1 VVISSIEIRVCHNA
15 RPAMSDSE
23 MRIGGKS
30 TFDFLVISVKTDA
43 GIEGNSFGFAGR
55 GAEMAGEIAASALKP
70 FFLGKDP
77 LAREKHWQDFR
88 MYDRWWNHVPIYSYG
103 PFDICLYDIAAQTAG
118 LPLYKL
124 LGMYR
129 DKAPTYA
136 SSFVLPTPDDY
147 A

>member
-1 VVISSIEIRVCHNA
+1 MALVGGHDVVISSIEIRVCRNA

-30 TFDFLVISVKTDA
+30 TFDFLVISVKTDV
-43 GIEGNSFGFAGR
+43 GIDGTSFGFAGR

-88 MYDRWWNHVPIYSYG
+88 MYDRWWNHVPIY
-103 PFDICLYDIAAQTAG
+103 
-118 LPLYKL
+118 
-124 LGMYR
+124 
-129 DKAPTYA
+129 
-136 SSFVLPTPDDY
+136 
-147 A
+147 